1 MTNKRMTAEERRQS
15 LIDATIE
22 VVARLNYDQATTALI
37 AKAAGVNEAM
47 IYRHFSSKT
56 ELQLATLDYL
66 IDYRLQIYRENPVF
80 QPENQHKSIIRELTG
95 QYLQR
100 IQSPEVNMFA
110 CILKA
115 MFAIDPQIRE
125 KGIECCMAFHEF
137 NKDNLAR
144 DQARGFFDQA
154 FDPAVISWEMLGKIM
169 LVSTLAVNNRLD
181 AFGIENIKKSM
192 AYFEDAYFAKNQ
204 QHGGRIT

>member
-1 MTNKRMTAEERRQS
+1 MAGKRLTAEERRQS

-37 AKAAGVNEAM
+37 AKAAGVNEAL

-80 QPENQHKSIIRELTG
+80 QPKNQHKSVIRELTA

-115 MFAIDPQIRE
+115 MFAIDLQIRE
-125 KGIECCMAFHEF
+125 KGVECCMAFHEF
-137 NKDNLAR
+137 NKENLFL
-144 DQARGFFDQA
+144 DQTRGFIDPA
-154 FDPAVISWEMLGKIM
+154 FDPEVIAWEMLGKIM

-192 AYFEDAYFAKNQ
+192 AYFEVMYFSKKYQ
-204 QHGGRIT
+204 

>member
-1 MTNKRMTAEERRQS
+1 MSNKRMTAVERRQS
-15 LIDATIE
+15 LIDATIN

-47 IYRHFSSKT
+47 IYHHFSSKS

-66 IDYRLQIYRENPVF
+66 IDYRLKIYRENPVF
-80 QPENQHKSIIRELTG
+80 RPEHSHKSIIRELTA
-95 QYLQR
+95 QYVKR

-125 KGIECCMAFHEF
+125 KGLECCMAFHEF
-137 NKDNLAR
+137 NKSNLAA
-144 DQARGFFDQA
+144 DQARGFLNHQL
-154 FDPAVISWEMLGKIM
+154 DPGVISWEILGKIM
-169 LVSTLAVNNRLD
+169 VVSTLAVNNRLD
-181 AFGIENIKKSM
+181 LFDADNLKKSM
-192 AYFEDAYFAKNQ
+192 AYFELNYFK
-204 QHGGRIT
+204 

>member
-1 MTNKRMTAEERRQS
+1 MPANQRRQS

-37 AKAAGVNEAM
+37 AKAAGVNEAL

-80 QPENQHKSIIRELTG
+80 QPENQHQSIIRELTA

-115 MFAIDPQIRE
+115 MFAIDFQIRE
-125 KGIECCMAFHEF
+125 KGVECCMAFHEF
-137 NKDNLAR
+137 NKANLAR
-144 DQARGFFDQA
+144 DQARGFIDPA
-154 FDPAVISWEMLGKIM
+154 FDPEVISWEMLGKIM

-181 AFGIENIKKSM
+181 AFGIENIKNST
-192 AYFEDAYFAKNQ
+192 AYFERMYFSKNE
-204 QHGGRIT
+204 

>member
-1 MTNKRMTAEERRQS
+1 MASKRMTADERRQS

-47 IYRHFSSKT
+47 IYHHFSSKT
-56 ELQLATLDYL
+56 ELQIATLDYL

-80 QPENQHKSIIRELTG
+80 NPDNSQKSIIRELFA

-125 KGIECCMAFHEF
+125 KGFECCMAFYEF
-137 NKDNLAR
+137 NKANLAQ
-144 DQARGFFDQA
+144 DQARGFFEKA
-154 FDPAVISWEMLGKIM
+154 FDPEVIAWEMLGKIM
-169 LVSTLAVNNRLD
+169 LVSTLAVNNSLN

-192 AYFEDAYFAKNQ
+192 EYFERTYFSKNQ
-204 QHGGRIT
+204 